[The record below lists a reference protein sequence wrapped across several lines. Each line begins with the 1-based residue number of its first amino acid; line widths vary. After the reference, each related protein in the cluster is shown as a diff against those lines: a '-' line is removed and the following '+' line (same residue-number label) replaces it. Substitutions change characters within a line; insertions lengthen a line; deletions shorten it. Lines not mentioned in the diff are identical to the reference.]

1 MSPNSPRIPANPPA
15 GMRNHAFLNSRSI
28 AVHRNVI
35 HLAGNAAAG
44 IFLSQLIYW
53 TRHGVEVSQR
63 DGWVRKT
70 ADQWHLETGMTWKV
84 QKRARSHLID
94 LGLIEERRVG
104 LPAQTEYRVNVNELA
119 ARSAQLIHIHLDES
133 MSLDMFRTDA
143 QIVRQLLGR
152 ATAYQRRLADLVPH
166 INDALLLS
174 RIVQDSGHTERWVCR
189 SRTDWM
195 TELVMSRQEW
205 ETARRHLRQAGLL
218 IERGCN
224 YPRRVDFMVPA
235 QALMLALARLQSNKT
250 TSPNAATPSGR
261 DRAKLSA
268 GKAEDGVDTAL
279 GEIGRNRDAGFTHSD
294 SPISA
299 SPDLAFKAR
308 PIEPTRIAQS
318 RLYLEEGLQVELQ
331 QQLQREAMPQGSG
344 VVVVDESVGANASG
358 KQALPFDTAVWP
370 AWIPG
375 FERLI
380 VWTYLSNLPAQTAQ
394 SILDEMDW
402 SHHRKGVTSPPGLAR
417 TLSLL
422 AARNEFV
429 PEGAH
434 RIQAQRE
441 ESKRRA
447 LDVAGAGQQPHATEH
462 VTQTAERKGMPLPK
476 HLREK
481 LALTRQGLILKDAS
495 TGGAR

>member
-1 MSPNSPRIPANPPA
+1 MTAPPPRIPAQTPA
-15 GMRNHAFLNSRSI
+15 GMRNHAFLNSRPI

-70 ADQWHLETGMTWKV
+70 ADQWQLETGMTWKV
-84 QKRARSHLID
+84 QKRARKHLVD
-94 LGLIEERRVG
+94 LGLIEERRIG

-119 ARSAQLIHIHLDES
+119 VRSAQLIHIHLDEC

-143 QIVRQLLGR
+143 QIVKQLLGR

-174 RIVQDSGHTERWVCR
+174 RIVQDSGHSERWVCR
-189 SRTDWM
+189 SRADWM
-195 TELVMSRQEW
+195 AELLMSRQEW

-235 QALMLALARLQSNKT
+235 QALMLALARLQSQKT
-250 TSPNAATPSGR
+250 NSSNTARPSGL
-261 DRAKLSA
+261 DRAKLKV
-268 GKAEDGVDTAL
+268 GKAEDGVSAAL
-279 GEIGRNRDAGFTHSD
+279 GEIGRNSEDEFPLSV
-294 SPISA
+294 SPIS
-299 SPDLAFKAR
+299 SYPDQAFKAR

-318 RLYLEEGLQVELQ
+318 SLYLEERLQVELQ
-331 QQLQREAMPQGSG
+331 QPLQREAQFYKP
-344 VVVVDESVGANASG
+344 VVVVDDSTRASTPEKRTLVFDNAI
-358 KQALPFDTAVWP
+358 WP

-375 FERLI
+375 HERLI
-380 VWTYLSNLPAQTAQ
+380 VWTHLSNLPAQTAQ

-434 RIQAQRE
+434 RIQAQRN
-441 ESKRRA
+441 ESNRRA
-447 LDVAGAGQQPHATEH
+447 MAVDASAQQQPA
-462 VTQTAERKGMPLPK
+462 QTMPTVERKGLPVPD
-476 HLREK
+476 HLRRK
-481 LALTRQGLILKDAS
+481 LALTRQSLILKSAS
-495 TGGAR
+495 TGRPQ